1 MNYKNLAIKGAVMV
15 IVVLVMAIAWE
26 ALQ

>member
-1 MNYKNLAIKGAVMV
+1 MNYGNLAIKGAVMV
-15 IVVLVMAIAWE
+15 IVVLMMAIAWE